1 VPGQPAYL
9 RSPSIRH
16 DTLAFV
22 ADDDVWLAPSTGG
35 TARRL
40 TADHV
45 PAAGA
50 RLSPDGAHLAY
61 TGRRDGRPEA
71 YVVGTDG
78 GAVSRVTYWG
88 DLFTRVIGW
97 ADDER
102 VIAVSAAGEPF
113 RSRTWAYAV
122 PIAGGTPERLPY
134 GPISALSHGPGGA
147 VVLGVNQSARR
158 GAAWKRYRGGTAAA
172 LWIDPDGGG
181 VFERFLGDMRGQLED
196 PAFVGTRVMFV
207 SDHEGTGNVYSS
219 SPDGSDVT
227 RHTDH
232 EGFYARAAASDGRR
246 VVYQCAGAI
255 FILDEL
261 VPESQPRLLEIHLGA
276 PRSGRATR
284 RLRTEDELGEF
295 APDHT
300 GRASAV
306 EVRGSLHWLTHRDG
320 PARLLGGGG
329 GSRAR
334 LARVIGGEHAQVA
347 FVTDADGEDALE
359 VAAVSGAPA
368 DGPRRI
374 GAGLLGRV
382 LDLAGAPDGSAV
394 AVATHDGRVV
404 LIDLASAELST
415 IDHSPHG
422 DATGLNFSPDSAW
435 LAWSHAGPEPLR
447 HIKLARVDG
456 SAQLDVTSLR
466 FDDRDPVF
474 TLDGRY
480 LAFLSVRTFDP
491 VYDEHVFDMSFLS
504 AARPYLLTLASAT
517 LSPFDA
523 EPEGRPPRSAAAREH
538 DSAHE
543 RPASEPPR
551 LVVDLEG
558 LHERVV
564 PFPVAAGRYSHL
576 RAVAGGVVWMA
587 EPALGVLGEER
598 ARPGAAKPRPKLVRY
613 DLAKRLER
621 VRIEALD
628 AFQVSG
634 DGRFL
639 VVRDDKKLRVV
650 PAERAPEKLVS
661 VDEPDPDDAVDV
673 DLTRVRVELAPPLE
687 WRQMYEESA
696 RLMRDHYWIEDMAG
710 VDWQEIVARYRPLL
724 GRVATRDDLSE
735 LIWEVSG
742 ELGSS
747 HAYETPPERPVEA
760 ERRLGL
766 LGADVVRDAE
776 GEWSVGR
783 ILPGETSV
791 PMARSPLSAPG
802 VVMRAGD
809 VFVAVD
815 GTPVDPA
822 LGPPA
827 LLVGAAGKPVELAI
841 RHAGETDIHR
851 FVVQPLDDERPLR
864 YQDWV
869 AGRRAAVHAA
879 TEGRVGYL
887 HIPDMMGNGW
897 AQLHRDLRLEVAKEA
912 LIVDVRDNG
921 GGHVSE
927 LVLEKLARTVSA
939 WSTARHQQP
948 ATYPLDSPRGPLVAV
963 TNEQAG
969 SDGDIVTAGFR
980 LRRLGPVVGTRTWGG
995 VIGIDMRYKL
1005 VDGTSVTQPRYAFWF
1020 YGLEWGVEN
1029 YGVDPDV
1036 EVPFP
1041 PQDWAAGTD
1050 PQLDKAIEMVLEAL
1064 QANPA
1069 ARPPDPATRP
1079 SRAAPALPPRLRAGE
1094 GE

>member
-1 VPGQPAYL
+1 MPDEPAYL
-9 RSPSIRH
+9 RSPSIRD
-16 DTLAFV
+16 DTLAFA
-22 ADDDVWLAPSTGG
+22 ADDDVWLASVGGG

-45 PAAGA
+45 PVAGV

-61 TGRRDGRPEA
+61 TGKRDGRPEA
-71 YVVGTDG
+71 YVAGTDG
-78 GAVSRVTYWG
+78 GSVRRVTYWG

-97 ADDER
+97 ADDAR
-102 VIAVSAAGEPF
+102 VIVVSAAGEPF

-134 GPISALSHGPGGA
+134 GPISALSYGPGGE
-147 VVLGVNQSARR
+147 VVIGVNQSARR

-172 LWIDPDGGG
+172 LWIDPDGSGT
-181 VFERFLGDMRGQLED
+181 FERLLADLRGQLED
-196 PAFVGTRVMFV
+196 PAFVGGRVMFV

-219 SPDGSDVT
+219 AVDGSGVQ
-227 RHTDH
+227 RHSDH
-232 EGFYARAAASDGRR
+232 AEFYARAAASDGRR
-246 VVYQCAGAI
+246 VAYQCAGELWL
-255 FILDEL
+255 LDEL
-261 VPESQPRLLEIHLGA
+261 VPESEPHRLDVRLGA

-284 RLRTEDELGEF
+284 MLRAEDELGDY

-306 EVRGSLHWLTHRDG
+306 EVRGSVHWLTHRDG

-334 LARVIGGEHAQVA
+334 LARVIGGEDAQVV
-347 FVTDADGEDALE
+347 FVTDAEGEDALD
-359 VAAVSGAPA
+359 VVPAAGSSP

-374 GAGLLGRV
+374 GTGLLGRV
-382 LDLAGAPDGSAV
+382 LAVAGAPDGSLV

-404 LIDLASAELST
+404 VIDLASGELAT
-415 IDHSPHG
+415 IDESPHG
-422 DATGLNFSPDSAW
+422 DATGLTFSPDSRW

-456 SAQLDVTSLR
+456 SEAIDATPLR
-466 FDDRDPVF
+466 FDDHDPVF
-474 TLDGRY
+474 TLDGKY

-504 AARPYLLTLASAT
+504 AARPYLLTLAAAT

-523 EPEGRPPRSAAAREH
+523 EPEGRPRRSDGAKDG
-538 DSAHE
+538 DSSQASTS
-543 RPASEPPR
+543 PAPPP
-551 LVVDLEG
+551 LVVDVDG
-558 LHERVV
+558 LPERVV
-564 PFPVAAGRYSHL
+564 PFPVATGRYSHL
-576 RAVAGGVVWMA
+576 RAVVDGVVWMA
-587 EPALGVLGEER
+587 EPTLGVLGEER
-598 ARPGAAKPRPKLVRY
+598 ARPGADKPRPKLVRY
-613 DLAKRLER
+613 DLAKRVEH
-621 VRIEALD
+621 VRLDALD

-634 DGRFL
+634 DGRAL
-639 VVRDDKKLRVV
+639 VIKDEKKLRVV
-650 PAERAPEKLVS
+650 PAERKLEQAAQPA
-661 VDEPDPDDAVDV
+661 EPDPDDAVDV
-673 DLTRVRVELAPPLE
+673 DLTRVRLELEPPLE
-687 WRQMYEESA
+687 WRQMYEEAA
-696 RLMRDHYWIEDMAG
+696 RLMRDHFWIEDMAG
-710 VDWQEIVARYRPLL
+710 VDWDAIVDRYRPLL
-724 GRVATRDDLSE
+724 ERIATRDDLSE

-747 HAYETPPERPVEA
+747 HAYEMPPDRPVEE

-766 LGADVVRDAE
+766 LGADLERDPQGA
-776 GEWSVGR
+776 WSLRR
-783 ILPGETSV
+783 ILPGESSV

-802 VVMRAGD
+802 VAMRVGD

-822 LGPPA
+822 LGPQA
-827 LLVGAAGKPVELAI
+827 LLVGAGAKPVELTI
-841 RHAGETDIHR
+841 RHAGETGIHR
-851 FVVQPLDDERPLR
+851 FVVQPLEDERPLR

-879 TEGRVGYL
+879 TDGRVGYL
-887 HIPDMMGNGW
+887 HIPDMMGYGW
-897 AQLHRDLRLEVAKEA
+897 AQLHRDLRVEVANEA

-939 WSTARHQQP
+939 WTTIRHQQP
-948 ATYPLDSPRGPLVAV
+948 TTYPLDSPRGPLVAV

-969 SDGDIVTAGFR
+969 SDGDIVTAGIR
-980 LRRLGPVVGTRTWGG
+980 LRGIGPVVGTRTWGG
-995 VIGIDMRYKL
+995 VIGIDNRYQL
-1005 VDGTSVTQPRYAFWF
+1005 VDGTSVTQPRYSFWF
-1020 YGLEWGVEN
+1020 YGLEWGIEN

-1041 PQDWAAGTD
+1041 PQDWAAGND
-1050 PQLDKAIEMVLEAL
+1050 PQLDKAIELVLEAL
-1064 QANPA
+1064 RAHPA
-1069 ARPPDPATRP
+1069 ARAPDPATRP
-1079 SRAAPALPPRLRAGE
+1079 SRAAPALPPRG
-1094 GE
+1094 